1 MIKKILGTVLALGV
15 LASPVMAEDVVKGKK
30 VYFKCMSCHSMTKGK
45 NKSGPTLFEVVGRE
59 AASVEGYRYS
69 KGMKKAAAAGLVWN
83 EAELSEF
90 LLSPK
95 TYVKGT
101 KMSSFR
107 GLKKDE
113 DRANVIAYLKTLVE
127 E

>member
-1 MIKKILGTVLALGV
+1 
-15 LASPVMAEDVVKGKK
+15 
-30 VYFKCMSCHSMTKGK
+30 
-45 NKSGPTLFEVVGRE
+45 
-59 AASVEGYRYS
+59 
-69 KGMKKAAAAGLVWN
+69 MKKAAAAGLVWN
-83 EAELSEF
+83 ETELSEF

-113 DRANVIAYLKTLVE
+113 DRANVIAYLKTLLKSDIFNE
-127 E
+127 QS